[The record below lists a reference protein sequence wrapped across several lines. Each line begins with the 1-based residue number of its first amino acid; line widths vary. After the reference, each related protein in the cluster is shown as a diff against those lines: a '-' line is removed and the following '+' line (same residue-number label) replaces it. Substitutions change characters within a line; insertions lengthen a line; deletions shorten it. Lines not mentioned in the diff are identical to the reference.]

1 VTIRGLLFDFDGLL
15 VDTESVARL
24 AYEEVYREH
33 GHELPLDQW
42 ATLIGTIGA
51 PWDPDAHLEELVGR
65 PLDRAALTERR
76 RRREHGLADLEELRP
91 GVEEYFAEAN
101 RLGLKTAVVS
111 SSDTWWIERHLGRL
125 GRLEGLDAIVAA
137 NGDTTRAKPR
147 PDLYLE
153 TLELLGLEA
162 AEAIAF
168 EDSPNGIR
176 AAKSAGLI
184 CVAVPNPIT
193 ATMAFD
199 EADLVLQSL
208 ADVPL
213 AELLER
219 F

>member
-15 VDTESVARL
+15 VDTESVARR
-24 AYEEVYREH
+24 AYEELYREH
-33 GHELPLDQW
+33 GHELPYDRW

-51 PWDPDAHLEELVGR
+51 PWDPDRHLEELVGR
-65 PLDRAALTERR
+65 SLDHDALTERR
-76 RRREHGLADLEELRP
+76 RAREHGLADLEELRP
-91 GVEEYFAEAN
+91 GVEDYFLEAE

-125 GRLEGLDAIVAA
+125 GRLEGLDTVVAA
-137 NGDTTRAKPR
+137 NGDTARAKPR

-153 TLELLGLEA
+153 ALRLLGLEA
-162 AEAIAF
+162 HEGIAF

-176 AAKSAGLI
+176 AAKAAGLL

-199 EADLVLQSL
+199 EADLVLDSL

-213 AELLER
+213 TELLAR